1 MDNATNGFIDYL
13 FRKRSEITPR
23 VLSKARACL
32 ADYIAVAEAGAYCSR
47 NLWKAFL
54 ARADQGNA
62 PVIGYGIHTNPL
74 TACLVNGYNAH
85 CMELDDGQRFA
96 MLHPGAPIITDLIA
110 ATAEYSIGTE
120 DFIVG
125 LIMGYEA
132 VCRLAIAIQPGH
144 KKKGFHAAGTCGTV
158 GAAIAVAFALQMD
171 ASRMKTVLSA
181 AIGGAAGML
190 EMQEQGSQLKPY
202 NLGRAAMDG
211 FAAALMGST
220 GLVASDD
227 MLDGARGFFKLF
239 TDEYD
244 LEKLTAPS
252 DSFEIER
259 TYVKPYAAC
268 RHCHSAIEAALSLRG
283 QLPVSDISGI
293 LVKTYK
299 LAIKGHDH
307 TEIIGAPSAKL
318 SIPYSVAAAIVLG
331 NAGPAA
337 FDEQTVRREDILA
350 LASKVRVEEAPLP
363 PSLPVD
369 ARYATVVIE
378 GKDGKIC
385 SNSVDCAKGDPENPM
400 TRNEMMG
407 KITSLLQFAGQDGEL
422 LTQCLA
428 LLDGN
433 AAIDQLMRLL

>member
-1 MDNATNGFIDYL
+1 MDNATNDFIGYL
-13 FRKRSEITPR
+13 FSKRAEITPR
-23 VLSKARACL
+23 VISKARACL

-54 ARADQGNA
+54 AKAGQGNA
-62 PVIGYGIHTNPL
+62 PVIGYGVHASPL

-96 MLHPGAPIITDLIA
+96 MLHPGSPIISALISA
-110 ATAEYSIGTE
+110 ASVFPIGTE
-120 DFIVG
+120 DFMVG

-144 KKKGFHAAGTCGTV
+144 KKKGFHAAGTCGTI
-158 GAAIAVAFALQMD
+158 GAAVAVAFALRMD
-171 ASRMKTVLSA
+171 VSRMKTVLSA

-211 FAAALMGST
+211 FAAAMMGST
-220 GLVASDD
+220 GVVAPDD
-227 MLDGARGFFKLF
+227 MLNGARGFFKLF

-268 RHCHSAIEAALSLRG
+268 RHCHSAIEAVLALHG
-283 QLPVSDISGI
+283 QIPVSDISGI
-293 LVKTYK
+293 FVKTYK

-307 TEIIGAPSAKL
+307 TKIVGTPSAKL

-331 NAGPAA
+331 YAGPAA
-337 FDEQTVRREDILA
+337 FEEQTVCRKDILA
-350 LASKVRVEEAPLP
+350 LASKVRLEEAPLP
-363 PSLPVD
+363 PSLPPD
-369 ARYATVVIE
+369 ARYATVVIV
-378 GKDGKIC
+378 GKDGKKS
-385 SNSVDCAKGDPENPM
+385 SNSVDYAKGDPENPM
-400 TRNEMMG
+400 TRDELTG
-407 KITSLLQFAGQDGEL
+407 KITSLLHYAGRDGEL
-422 LTQCLA
+422 LAQCLA
-428 LLDGN
+428 LLDGKTEI
-433 AAIDQLMRLL
+433 AQLIHLL